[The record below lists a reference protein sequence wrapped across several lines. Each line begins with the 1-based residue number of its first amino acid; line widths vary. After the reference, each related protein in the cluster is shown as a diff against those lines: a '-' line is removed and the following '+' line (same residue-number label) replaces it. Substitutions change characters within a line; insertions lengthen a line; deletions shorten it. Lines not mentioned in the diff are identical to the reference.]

1 MTEDLLLSD
10 DEELLWSGQPRL
22 SAAAE
27 PIAGGLVLVVA
38 GAGVGLLAAGGEVGP
53 AGAVVAAVLVLLG
66 VLAPAWRLVALRRTR
81 YAVSDRAIYSRTG
94 VFSRSVRRM
103 GLDRVQNS
111 AYGQPVLG
119 GVFGYGTVTVES
131 AGGGGSVRFVRIDTP
146 REVQALV
153 DQRAALA
160 ADTVPGTVE
169 QWQAVLGE
177 VRALRAALA
186 GD

>member
-1 MTEDLLLSD
+1 MTEDLLLGD
-10 DEELLWSGQPRL
+10 DEELLWSGRPRL

-27 PIAGGLVLVVA
+27 SIAGGLVLVAGGV
-38 GAGVGLLAAGGEVGP
+38 GAGLLVRGGEAPPVGALLAAG
-53 AGAVVAAVLVLLG
+53 LVLLG

-81 YAVSDRAIYSRTG
+81 YAISDRAIYARTG

-131 AGGGGSVRFVRIDTP
+131 AGGEAPVRFVRIDTP
-146 REVQALV
+146 REVRSLV
-153 DQRAALA
+153 DRRAALA
-160 ADTVPGTVE
+160 GDAVPGTVE
-169 QWQAVLGE
+169 QWRAVREE

-186 GD
+186 D